1 MNASRPDAS
10 AFAHFRSGR
19 LGDAEREYRA
29 LVARDPNNAAW
40 VHLLGFIVANSG
52 RRDEGLALLDRSVAL
67 EPGNPGFLDNRGQ
80 ILMQAGR
87 DEAAHAD
94 FTAAVAAA
102 PTLAPA
108 WLHLSQVLRRLGRNP
123 EARAAIA
130 KAVALGEAPAVRYH
144 EGLLALDARDF
155 AAAERSFRRVLKDD
169 PRHVPAVVNL
179 GVAMREAG
187 RMEESL
193 ACFQRAAAIDPNNA
207 EALNNLGL
215 ALHHDGQSK
224 DAIRLFKRVLQLKPG
239 FTQALVN
246 WGNALRDGGDLAGAA
261 ARFDEALAIE
271 PSGLEALN
279 NSASVAL
286 ESGRLDEAAR
296 RYERAMALAPAYPE
310 ARAGMA
316 QVRLRER
323 RFGEGWDLYESRFD
337 TNPPQATRR
346 VLPVSPLESLDGV
359 RRLAVWMEQG
369 IGDQV
374 LFSTLLPDLIARGI
388 EPVVEVD
395 PRLVELHRR
404 GLPKATFV
412 TPSESAEAF
421 ARCDAH
427 VAIGSLARFLRRDA
441 NDFASQPRAVLA
453 ADPARVAQM
462 RQAIGDGPAIAIAWR
477 SIQKGHRKALA
488 ERKSIPLEAFAR
500 LARDT
505 GARLVDV
512 QYGETAAERAA
523 FEEQHPGVL
532 LRIPG
537 FDSFNDL
544 EGLAA
549 ALVACG
555 RLVSGSNVTVHLA
568 GAIGVHTDLL
578 YMDWPPFSYWVADA
592 GGHSP
597 WYPSVRVPAVP
608 PRSWDEAFSNLSSMS
623 SVASRDI
630 P

>member
-10 AFAHFRSGR
+10 AFSHFRAGR
-19 LGDAEREYRA
+19 LGEAEREYRA

-87 DEAAHAD
+87 DEAARAD
-94 FTAAVAAA
+94 FAAAVAAA

-108 WLHLSQVLRRLGRNP
+108 WLHLSQALRRLARGD
-123 EARAAIA
+123 EARAA
-130 KAVALGEAPAVRYH
+130 VAQALALQDTPVARYH
-144 EGLLALDARDF
+144 EGVLALDARDF
-155 AAAERSFRRVLKDD
+155 AAAERSFRRLLQGD
-169 PRHVPAVVNL
+169 PRNVPALVNL

-187 RMEESL
+187 RVEESL
-193 ACFQRAAAIDPNNA
+193 ACFQRAAAIDPDNV

-215 ALHHDGQSK
+215 ALHQDGKSR
-224 DAIRLFKRVLQLKPG
+224 DAIRLFKRALEVKPG
-239 FTQALVN
+239 FAPAMVN
-246 WGNALRDGGDLAGAA
+246 WGNALRDVGDLEGAS
-261 ARFDEALAIE
+261 ARFDAALAIE
-271 PSGLEALN
+271 PESLEALN

-286 ESGRLDEAAR
+286 ESGKVEEAAR
-296 RYERAMALAPAYPE
+296 RYLRVLATAPGYAE

-323 RFGEGWDLYESRFD
+323 RFAEGWDLYESRFD
-337 TNPPQATRR
+337 TDPPHATRR
-346 VLPVSPLESLDGV
+346 ALPIPALEAANLGSV

-369 IGDQV
+369 VGDQI
-374 LFSTLLPDLIARGI
+374 LFSTLLPELIARGI

-395 PRLVELHRR
+395 RRLVDLHRR

-412 TPSESAEAF
+412 APDESNAAF

-441 NDFASQPRAVLA
+441 NDFAAQPRAVLA

-462 RQAIGDGPAIAIAWR
+462 RAAIGEAPAIAIAWR
-477 SIQKGHRKALA
+477 SIQKGSRKALG
-488 ERKSIPLEAFAR
+488 ERKSIPLEAFAQ
-500 LARDT
+500 LAQDT

-523 FEEQHPGVL
+523 FEERHPGVL

-537 FDSFNDL
+537 FDPFNDL
-544 EGLAA
+544 EALAA
-549 ALVACG
+549 VLVACG
-555 RLVSGSNVTVHLA
+555 RLVCGSNVTAHLG
-568 GAIGVHTDLL
+568 GALGVSTDLL
-578 YMDWPPFSYWVADA
+578 YVGCPPFSYWVPDAD
-592 GGHSP
+592 GRSP
-597 WYPSVRVPAVP
+597 WYPSVRVPQVAP
-608 PRSWDEAFSNLSSMS
+608 ESWEAAFAQMK
-623 SVASRDI
+623 RGQ
-630 P
+630 PEG